1 MMTPDNTGKR
11 SGTRAFFVPVFLVP
25 AFVLGAAHL
34 WRAGGAGSAV
44 ACLLWALSCF
54 GRRAW
59 MRPVSAAALTVLAG
73 EWVRTTEVLMQ
84 IRLAMGAPWMRLVVI
99 LLAVAA
105 FTVTAAILVW
115 TGPGRAWFSRS
126 RERAHMQAAGFL
138 LAALPLCA
146 MARFAPHLLLLD
158 RLLPGFGMVQ
168 GLLAGFWAAFI
179 CARLADRKAAARTRL
194 RAWRLFSLVFFG
206 QFALSAAG
214 WSLFSM
220 TGELHVPVPGVIVA
234 GMLYRGTAG
243 FMPFLFAVSVLLV
256 GAAWCSHLCYF
267 GSWDAC
273 AATAARPSRHPGP
286 LRWRVLSLLVVCAA
300 ALLLSFCDVPPAAA
314 ALCGALLGLVMI
326 PAALFVSRKKG
337 WAAYCTTV
345 CPLGLLACLLGR
357 LSFWRVRTTSRCT
370 SCGACTRV
378 CRYGALDAS
387 RLAAGGPGLSCTLC
401 RDCLNVCPHGGLSLR
416 WLGMGAG
423 GGAEKAFV
431 ALASAMHALFLFSA
445 MV

>member
-1 MMTPDNTGKR
+1 MMTPDDDRQGR
-11 SGTRAFFVPVFLVP
+11 GARAFAAPAFLVP
-25 AFVLGAAHL
+25 AFALGAAHL
-34 WRAGGAGSAV
+34 WRSGGAGGAA
-44 ACLLWALSCF
+44 ACVLWALACF

-59 MRPVSAAALTVLAG
+59 MRPASFAALVFLAG
-73 EWVRTTEVLMQ
+73 EWVRTTEVLVQ
-84 IRLAMGAPWMRLVVI
+84 VRLAMDAPWMRLAVI

-105 FTVTAAILVW
+105 FTVTAAVLAW
-115 TGPGRAWFSRS
+115 TGPGRAWFCRGRDKAS
-126 RERAHMQAAGFL
+126 MQAAAFL
-138 LAALPLCA
+138 LAAVPLFA

-168 GLLAGFWAAFI
+168 GLLAGFWAAFV
-179 CARLADRKAAARTRL
+179 CSRLAERKAATRARL
-194 RAWRLFSLVFFG
+194 RAWRLFSLVFFA

-214 WSLFSM
+214 WSLFAM
-220 TGELHVPVPGVIVA
+220 TGKLHVPVPGVIVA

-243 FMPFLFAVSVLLV
+243 FMPFLFGASVLLV

-267 GSWDAC
+267 GSWDAW
-273 AATAARPSRHPGP
+273 AATAERPARHPGP
-286 LRWRVLSLLVVCAA
+286 LRWRVLSLLVACAA
-300 ALLLSFCDVPPAAA
+300 ALLFSFGNVPPATAA
-314 ALCGALLGLVMI
+314 ICGAALGLVMV

-337 WAAYCTTV
+337 WAAYCTLV

-357 LSFWRVRTTSRCT
+357 LSFWRVRTTPRCT

-378 CRYGALDAS
+378 CRYGAFDAA

-423 GGAEKAFV
+423 GGAEKGFV
-431 ALASAMHALFLFSA
+431 ALVSAMHALFLFSA

>member
-1 MMTPDNTGKR
+1 MMTPDDDRRR

-34 WRAGGAGSAV
+34 WRSGGAGSAV
-44 ACLLWALSCF
+44 ACLLWALVCF

-59 MRPVSAAALTVLAG
+59 MRHVSVAALTVLAG
-73 EWVRTTEVLMQ
+73 EWVRTTEVLVHV
-84 IRLAMGAPWMRLVVI
+84 RLAMGAPWMRLVII

-126 RERAHMQAAGFL
+126 RERAHMQAASFL
-138 LAALPLCA
+138 LAAVPLFA
-146 MARFAPHLLLLD
+146 VARFAPHLLLLD
-158 RLLPGFGMVQ
+158 RIIPGFGMVQ
-168 GLLAGFWAAFI
+168 GLVAGFWAAFV
-179 CARLADRKAAARTRL
+179 CDRLADRKAAARTRL
-194 RAWRLFSLVFFG
+194 RVWRLFSLVFFA

-214 WSLFSM
+214 WSLFAM
-220 TGELHVPVPGVIVA
+220 TGEMHVPVPGVIVA

-243 FMPFLFAVSVLLV
+243 FMPLLFAVSVLLV

-267 GSWDAC
+267 GSWDAW
-273 AATAARPSRHPGP
+273 AATAARPAGHPGP
-286 LRWRVLSLLVVCAA
+286 LRWRLLSLLVAGAA
-300 ALLLSFCDVPPAAA
+300 ALLLSFFDVPSSSA

-337 WAAYCTTV
+337 WAAYCTTI

-378 CRYGALDAS
+378 CRYGALDAA

-401 RDCLNVCPHGGLSLR
+401 RDCLNACPHGGLSLS
-416 WLGMGAG
+416 WLGMGADKS
-423 GGAEKAFV
+423 AEKAFV
-431 ALASAMHALFLFSA
+431 VLVAAMHALFLFSA